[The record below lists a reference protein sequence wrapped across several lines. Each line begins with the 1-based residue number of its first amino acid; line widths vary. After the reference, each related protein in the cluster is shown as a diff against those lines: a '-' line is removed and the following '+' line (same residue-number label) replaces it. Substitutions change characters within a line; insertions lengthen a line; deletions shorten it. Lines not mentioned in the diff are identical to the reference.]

1 MACAATAAA
10 AAAATAAAAA
20 ATGAATATAGRRNH
34 AFNATR
40 VKLHTVHGRSPTAAA
55 AAIRR

>member
-10 AAAATAAAAA
+10 AAAAAAAG
-20 ATGAATATAGRRNH
+20 ATGAATATAAAGHH

>member
-10 AAAATAAAAA
+10 AAADAAV
-20 ATGAATATAGRRNH
+20 TGAATATAAAGHH
-34 AFNATR
+34 AFNVTR